1 MAKLNKTKRY
11 TGDLED
17 DEVQMEADNNH
28 LEHERACPAL
38 EDQYTLEDLEREE
51 EEIKELEN
59 RKRMLEDRVS
69 GMERDLGGLL
79 R

>member
-17 DEVQMEADNNH
+17 DDVQMEADNNH
-28 LEHERACPAL
+28 LEHERACPPL
-38 EDQYTLEDLEREE
+38 KDQYTLEDLEREE